1 MNPVNRAVPA
11 VAVAKGKC
19 HTLRRTAEHKVAVK
33 GNAAIT
39 RGTTDHVAMTADHV
53 RLANNVRS
61 NRARKGL
68 LAWINLGASVPHV
81 AKANNRAVVR
91 RVRAKAARKTS
102 ASLAKAHRRAK
113 DKDHDHKASAAL
125 PATTVGPV
133 VPAILR
139 ETNRVN
145 PAHSRTANR
154 TRPNRTMRP

>member
-1 MNPVNRAVPA
+1 M
-11 VAVAKGKC
+11 AVAKGK
-19 HTLRRTAEHKVAVK
+19 HHVLRRTEERKVAVK
-33 GNAAIT
+33 GNAAVT

-61 NRARKGL
+61 NRAQKGL

-81 AKANNRAVVR
+81 AKANNRAVAR
-91 RVRAKAARKTS
+91 RVSAKAVLKTS
-102 ASLAKAHRRAK
+102 ASLAKANRGAK
-113 DKDHDHKASAAL
+113 DRLLVLKASVAL

-139 ETNRVN
+139 ETNPVN
-145 PAHSRTANR
+145 PAHSRTASR